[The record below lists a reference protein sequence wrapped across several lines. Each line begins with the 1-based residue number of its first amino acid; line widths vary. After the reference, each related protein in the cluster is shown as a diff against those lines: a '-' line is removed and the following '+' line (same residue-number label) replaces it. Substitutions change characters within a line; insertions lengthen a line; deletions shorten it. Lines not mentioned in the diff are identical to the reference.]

1 MLNYNAETKSFEVTP
16 KILDALLNF
25 CSDDKTRENLCGITL
40 APMHGGIYLVGTNGH
55 CLFRW
60 EVNAPGVDFSEVL
73 EKKPLLW
80 KRVDLE
86 RAVKISKVD
95 KSNVTLTVPEKIEN
109 LPTMFPEV
117 ERVWPKET
125 GIYASDK
132 LGFNSSY
139 LAHLN
144 TLAKAISGTSH
155 GDVRVTSLTGE
166 TSPVVFGVGASG
178 AEPEVEVVVMPV
190 RIK

>member
-1 MLNYNAETKSFEVTP
+1 MLNYNVETKSFEVTP

-40 APMHGGIYLVGTNGH
+40 APMHGRVFLVGTNGH

-73 EKKPLLW
+73 ESKPLLW
-80 KRVDLE
+80 KRADLE
-86 RAVKISKVD
+86 RAVKIAKVD
-95 KSNVTLTVPEKIEN
+95 KKPVTLTMPEKIEN

-117 ERVWPKET
+117 EQVWPKET
-125 GIYASDK
+125 GIYTSEK
-132 LGFNSSY
+132 LGFNSAY
-139 LAHLN
+139 LADLH
-144 TLAKAISGTSH
+144 TLAKALSGTSY
-155 GDVRVTSLTGE
+155 GDVQVLSLTGK
-166 TSPVVFGVGASG
+166 TSPVVFGVGESG
-178 AEPEVEVVVMPV
+178 HLPEVEVIVMPV

>member
-16 KILDALLNF
+16 KIIDALLTF

-60 EVNAPGVDFSEVL
+60 EINAPGVTFSEVL
-73 EKKPLLW
+73 ESKPLLW
-80 KRVDLE
+80 RRADLE
-86 RAVKISKVD
+86 RAIKIAKVD
-95 KSNVTLTVPEKIEN
+95 KSTVTLTVPEKTDSCS
-109 LPTMFPEV
+109 TMFPEV

-132 LGFNSSY
+132 LGFNSAY

-144 TLAKAISGTSH
+144 TLAKAISGTSN
-155 GDVRVTSLTGE
+155 GDVQVLSLTGE
-166 TSPVVFGVGASG
+166 TSPVVFGVGESG
-178 AEPEVEVVVMPV
+178 AWPEVEVIVMPV
-190 RIK
+190 RIN